1 MKFENE
7 RGKEVPESEIA
18 NLFRYE
24 TFLKETISKRDVGR
38 LALKDL
44 RQNTFK
50 KIYVVPTAN

>member
-7 RGKEVPESEIA
+7 RGKEVTKSEIT

-24 TFLKETISKRDVGR
+24 TFLKEAILNNDVGR
-38 LALKDL
+38 LALNNL
-44 RQNTFK
+44 REKTFK